1 MQVTHEIYT
10 WKTPSVWRI
19 KTTGLVGV
27 HPSSSLIMKIEGKDT
42 QISLQG
48 CHTPPT
54 TTYIRANTKEKRNWE
69 ISPKNAGYTSCN
81 NRRSRALIDDLNHQD
96 VVLYVVNQLWKFQ
109 NDPTVGSPEN
119 WNFVKAVQKIC
130 TQTLSQ
136 KSASLSLSHTLSI
149 FSFLHVK
156 NPRRK
161 QQLPKT
167 SRRSQQSPK
176 HMGHTSI
183 SDWAFT

>member
-1 MQVTHEIYT
+1 MNYNTQVTHKIYT

-19 KTTGLVGV
+19 KTTGLEGV
-27 HPSSSLIMKIEGKDT
+27 HPSSSLIMQIEGKNT

-48 CHTPPT
+48 CHSPPT

-69 ISPKNAGYTSCN
+69 ISPKNAGYASCD
-81 NRRSRALIDDLNHQD
+81 NRRSRTPIDDLNGQD
-96 VVLYVVNQLWKFQ
+96 VVLCVVNQLWKFQ

-136 KSASLSLSHTLSI
+136 KSASLSLSHTL
-149 FSFLHVK
+149 FQFLFFTS
-156 NPRRK
+156 
-161 QQLPKT
+161 KT
-167 SRRSQQSPK
+167 LEENSCSQRLLEEVNKAQN
-176 HMGHTSI
+176 I
-183 SDWAFT
+183 WATH